1 MGKKQ
6 AAAAGGGWLAAVRK
20 AFRPSSS
27 KAAARVADKVCNVL
41 CACPPPRTA
50 LRPFSWLICVSVT
63 RASRALLK
71 CGGGGEEEEGEQAAP
86 TEVLLLEHFPA
97 AGKSPETT
105 TPNVGGAVAG
115 KREDEDEDEDE
126 DDVDDVDG
134 EVERAR
140 ALAAAAEAAV
150 AAAEAA
156 ARVVRMAALRRASRE
171 ERAAVRIQAF
181 YRGYLARRALRALR
195 GLVRLQALVRGHQVR
210 CQVHLTM
217 RCMQALVRAQA
228 RVRARRLADTLHAGA
243 APLCLPAPPPGDG
256 TVRSQRQLGGGRHPL
271 RYSSF
276 YSHLVGSA
284 PADDGE
290 QDESDGHDGGKVGG
304 HARHKPRGN
313 DVGSRSPFEEDWDG
327 SSRTPEEAKAEG
339 ARRHDAAVRRQR
351 ALAYA
356 YGYQQVRALRR
367 IRQWQEEKAGGFQ
380 WLDSWM
386 TAQAQQHA
394 PEPDKNR
401 RAADTRKSYYH
412 ETAADGAMP
421 ERTLEMDTSSF
432 RSPLNSYSTA
442 RGRPPVDPRYM
453 AATQCARARARTPPP
468 ATPTHARSRS
478 GAVLA
483 EDTSSSGQ
491 SGGGAAGAHGQ
502 EQCPGY
508 SPESIC
514 TGGWTPP
521 WLAIGGRATRL
532 PYT

>member
-1 MGKKQ
+1 
-6 AAAAGGGWLAAVRK
+6 
-20 AFRPSSS
+20 
-27 KAAARVADKVCNVL
+27 
-41 CACPPPRTA
+41 
-50 LRPFSWLICVSVT
+50 
-63 RASRALLK
+63 
-71 CGGGGEEEEGEQAAP
+71 
-86 TEVLLLEHFPA
+86 
-97 AGKSPETT
+97 
-105 TPNVGGAVAG
+105 
-115 KREDEDEDEDE
+115 
-126 DDVDDVDG
+126 
-134 EVERAR
+134 
-140 ALAAAAEAAV
+140 
-150 AAAEAA
+150 
-156 ARVVRMAALRRASRE
+156 MAALRRASRE

-228 RVRARRLADTLHAGA
+228 RVRARRLADTLYAGA

-271 RYSSF
+271 RYNSF
-276 YSHLVGSA
+276 YAHLVGSA
-284 PADDGE
+284 SAEDGE

-304 HARHKPRGN
+304 HARHQPRGN
-313 DVGSRSPFEEDWDG
+313 DVGSRSPFGEDWDG

-351 ALAYA
+351 SLAYA
-356 YGYQQVRALRR
+356 YGYQQ
-367 IRQWQEEKAGGFQ
+367 RQWQEEKAGDFP

-401 RAADTRKSYYH
+401 RAAATRKSYYH
-412 ETAADGAMP
+412 ETAADNAMP
-421 ERTLEMDTSSF
+421 ERTFEMDTSSF

-453 AATQCARARARTPPP
+453 AATQCARARARTPPS

-478 GAVLA
+478 GALLT

-491 SGGGAAGAHGQ
+491 SGGGAAGSHAQ

-521 WLAIGGRATRL
+521 WLAISGRATRL